1 MSYSHYF
8 PSISHTFHWN
18 FINKYITFC
27 KVICICCQ
35 SAMTELE
42 YMKSPFTYTQYVVE
56 NNNCSSNTFC
66 QCCVP
71 KISPKQYS
79 VPHNLLK
86 NRPYLTLYVK
96 CTADSVVPASLPTN
110 TGATV
115 SPSDLPVRHTILT
128 DTSYC
133 ISSHGVSPML
143 IFPLTSSSFKP
154 KLLPSIVTSVP
165 PSIGPLSG
173 LIWKQV
179 PL

>member
-1 MSYSHYF
+1 
-8 PSISHTFHWN
+8 
-18 FINKYITFC
+18 
-27 KVICICCQ
+27 
-35 SAMTELE
+35 MTEQE
-42 YMKSPFTYTQYVVE
+42 YMGSPFTCTQYVVE
-56 NNNCSSNTFC
+56 NNNCSSNTFW
-66 QCCVP
+66 QCRVP
-71 KISPKQYS
+71 QISPQQFLCNTTYWKS
-79 VPHNLLK
+79 TSH
-86 NRPYLTLYVK
+86 LTLYVK
-96 CTADSVVPASLPTN
+96 CTADSVVPASFPTN

-165 PSIGPLSG
+165 PSTGPLSG